1 MLTRKEIS
9 STLNPSVDLQK
20 EYESS
25 RNKNKERK
33 SNLIKKSTFNNN
45 PIDLYLPIRKNAISI
60 HKPCVTLSN
69 NQLLSKSSSLNTSVT
84 LPMISSKNNDS
95 NVQFNFSTKDQ
106 STKNILATLNKVH
119 DKIKDLDNIELVNQR
134 NMEKL
139 NRFNINHLIKK
150 VKMIT
155 NSVDMTHKADK
166 TKKYRKLAIKQK
178 KDSRPIEELYSIE
191 ATNERLHLQRMILN
205 VEYDNI
211 VNKNKN
217 NSLERN
223 NSFSRRRSY
232 KRATSVK
239 KTFFYK
245 LAENKA
251 IKYTKNNRINEIMAK
266 YQKERED
273 IDLKYEH
280 LRTSAN
286 NSRRENRKKASYLN
300 VEQNNEDFIYKYKSY
315 LQNVEKEEMQHY
327 SNRIFDKEEIEK
339 IIKSKKDLVMEGLKR
354 DYMKHYRDT
363 KDYSNK
369 KIPKVHLKALREKF
383 HHNMVD
389 AFDENNPKMTDNMLK
404 YKIEDY
410 IN

>member
-1 MLTRKEIS
+1 
-9 STLNPSVDLQK
+9 
-20 EYESS
+20 
-25 RNKNKERK
+25 
-33 SNLIKKSTFNNN
+33 
-45 PIDLYLPIRKNAISI
+45 
-60 HKPCVTLSN
+60 
-69 NQLLSKSSSLNTSVT
+69 
-84 LPMISSKNNDS
+84 
-95 NVQFNFSTKDQ
+95 
-106 STKNILATLNKVH
+106 
-119 DKIKDLDNIELVNQR
+119 
-134 NMEKL
+134 
-139 NRFNINHLIKK
+139 
-150 VKMIT
+150 MIT

-217 NSLERN
+217 NSLKRN
-223 NSFSRRRSY
+223 NSFSRRRSF

-300 VEQNNEDFIYKYKSY
+300 VEQNNGIVSIKNIDGSFT
-315 LQNVEKEEMQHY
+315 
-327 SNRIFDKEEIEK
+327 
-339 IIKSKKDLVMEGLKR
+339 IID
-354 DYMKHYRDT
+354 
-363 KDYSNK
+363 
-369 KIPKVHLKALREKF
+369 
-383 HHNMVD
+383 
-389 AFDENNPKMTDNMLK
+389 NPLN
-404 YKIEDY
+404 IEDLKVFLWFKQY
-410 IN
+410 FLHNFIFMKKVNKC

>member
-20 EYESS
+20 EYESN
-25 RNKNKERK
+25 REEK
-33 SNLIKKSTFNNN
+33 SKRRANLIKKSTFNNN
-45 PIDLYLPIRKNAISI
+45 PIDLYLPTRKNAISL

-69 NQLLSKSSSLNTSVT
+69 SKHLSKSSSLNTSVT
-84 LPMISSKNNDS
+84 LPMIKKNES
-95 NVQFNFSTKDQ
+95 NVQFQFSTKDR
-106 STKNILATLNKVH
+106 STKNILATLNKIH
-119 DKIKDLDNIELVNQR
+119 DKMKALDNVELANQR

-139 NRFNINHLIKK
+139 SRFNINHLIKK
-150 VKMIT
+150 VKLIT
-155 NSVDMTHKADK
+155 NSVDVTHKADK
-166 TKKYRKLAIKQK
+166 TKKYRKLAIQQK

-205 VEYDNI
+205 IEYDNV

-217 NSLERN
+217 NSFERN

-232 KRATSVK
+232 KRSTSVK

-251 IKYTKNNRINEIMAK
+251 IKFTKSNRINEIMEK

-273 IDLKYEH
+273 IDMKYNHLK
-280 LRTSAN
+280 TSAN
-286 NSRRENRKKASYLN
+286 NSRRENRKKATYLN
-300 VEQNNEDFIYKYKSY
+300 TEQNNEDFIYKYKSY
-315 LQNVEKEEMQHY
+315 LQNVEREEMQHY

-354 DYMKHYRDT
+354 DYMNHYRDI
-363 KDYSNK
+363 KDNSYK
-369 KIPKVHLKALREKF
+369 KIPKVRLKALKKKF

-389 AFDENNPKMTDNMLK
+389 AFDENNTKMTDNMLK

>member
-1 MLTRKEIS
+1 MLTIKEIS

-25 RNKNKERK
+25 RNKIKERK

-45 PIDLYLPIRKNAISI
+45 PIDLYLPIRKNAIAL
-60 HKPCVTLSN
+60 HKPCVTLKNSH
-69 NQLLSKSSSLNTSVT
+69 LLSKSSSLNSSVN
-84 LPMISSKNNDS
+84 LPMISSKNNDG
-95 NVQFNFSTKDQ
+95 NLQFNFSTKDQ

-217 NSLERN
+217 KSFERN

-232 KRATSVK
+232 KRSTSVK
-239 KTFFYK
+239 KTFFYN

-251 IKYTKNNRINEIMAK
+251 IQFTKNNRIKEIMAR

-280 LRTSAN
+280 LKTSAN

-300 VEQNNEDFIYKYKSY
+300 VDQKSENFIYKYKSY

-339 IIKSKKDLVMEGLKR
+339 IIKSKKDLVIEGLKR
-354 DYMKHYRDT
+354 DYIQHYRDM
-363 KDYSNK
+363 KDNTNK
-369 KIPKVHLKALREKF
+369 KIPKVHLKALKKQF

-389 AFDENNPKMTDNMLK
+389 AFDENNPKITDNMLK